1 MKAAS
6 HLAAFSFD
14 IEDWYH
20 SQLIPEARRGAGAE
34 SVVRSGTERILDL
47 LRRHGSRAT
56 FFILGQVVQEH
67 PDLVRRMVDEG
78 HEIGCHGMD
87 HEPLWNLDRESFRRE
102 LRDFRA
108 AVEAALGSFPV
119 SGFRAPTFSLDR
131 STAWALEVL
140 RDEGYAYDSS
150 IFPARVRM
158 YGVAAAPVGIYRPHA
173 NDLARHDP
181 AGALV
186 EFPVAVSEWG
196 PLRLPVGGGFYLRA
210 LPYGLFRLSLD
221 RILRHR
227 PFALYLHP
235 REARPEGHRLPL
247 DPVDGFI
254 TYINLHSVI
263 AKLERLFA
271 RYAFAPMRE
280 VLEREGHLAPAAS
293 AAARNASAVRSDA
306 PHGSARGRS

>member
-1 MKAAS
+1 
-6 HLAAFSFD
+6 
-14 IEDWYH
+14 
-20 SQLIPEARRGAGAE
+20 
-34 SVVRSGTERILDL
+34 
-47 LRRHGSRAT
+47 
-56 FFILGQVVQEH
+56 
-67 PDLVRRMVDEG
+67 MVDEG

-87 HEPLWNLDRESFRRE
+87 HEPLWNLDPESFRRE

-158 YGVAAAPVGIYRPHA
+158 YGVAAAPVGIYRPQRG
-173 NDLARHDP
+173 DLARHDP

-235 REARPEGHRLPL
+235 REARPEGHRLAL

-254 TYINLHSVI
+254 TYVNLHSVI

-271 RYAFAPMRE
+271 RYAFVPMRE
-280 VLEREGHLAPAAS
+280 VLEREGHLPP
-293 AAARNASAVRSDA
+293 AVRSLSAA
-306 PHGSARGRS
+306 PVARGSP